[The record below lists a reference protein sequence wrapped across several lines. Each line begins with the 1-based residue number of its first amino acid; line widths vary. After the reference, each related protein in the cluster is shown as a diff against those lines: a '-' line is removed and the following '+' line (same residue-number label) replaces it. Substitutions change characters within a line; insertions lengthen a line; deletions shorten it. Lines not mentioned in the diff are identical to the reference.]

1 MAVEG
6 IISCKDEILYTLK
19 DCLIPFWLDRGTDE
33 VHGGYLTEFDENGDF
48 NGTGVKNIVTQS
60 RMIWGFSYLLPFAQK
75 EDKERM
81 RLAAKQGVEF
91 FLDKFWDKEYGGFY
105 WLLNRDGTVKDGA
118 KLTYGESF
126 AIYALS
132 QYAITYGDSK
142 ALKYAEATFDLLQK
156 YAADTLYG
164 GYYENIE
171 RDWTISEDGAYAGDR
186 KSLDIHMHL
195 LEGFTTL
202 YKASGKHIHARKL
215 KECWGII
222 KTHMINKNPCY
233 GLNQFSLNFIPL
245 NAIDIMRTWNAERE
259 SNETVNVPLNTT
271 SYGHNVELS
280 WLTDEALKLL
290 GTRSEEDNEILISL
304 LDHALMHGY
313 DYECGGIFRDGVG
326 DGDAIVL
333 DKEWW
338 QNWESLVGFLNGYVL
353 TSDDKYLN
361 AFKNLW
367 QFVKTRFMNYDVGES
382 RQLLDRRGEPI
393 ISNMGNAW
401 KAIYHTGR
409 SLFECVK
416 RLDGIIDT
424 KVS

>member
-1 MAVEG
+1 
-6 IISCKDEILYTLK
+6 
-19 DCLIPFWLDRGTDE
+19 
-33 VHGGYLTEFDENGDF
+33 
-48 NGTGVKNIVTQS
+48 
-60 RMIWGFSYLLPFAQK
+60 
-75 EDKERM
+75 M
-81 RLAAKQGVEF
+81 R
-91 FLDKFWDKEYGGFY
+91 
-105 WLLNRDGTVKDGA
+105 
-118 KLTYGESF
+118 
-126 AIYALS
+126 
-132 QYAITYGDSK
+132 
-142 ALKYAEATFDLLQK
+142 
-156 YAADTLYG
+156 
-164 GYYENIE
+164 
-171 RDWTISEDGAYAGDR
+171 
-186 KSLDIHMHL
+186 H
-195 LEGFTTL
+195 
-202 YKASGKHIHARKL
+202 
-215 KECWGII
+215 
-222 KTHMINKNPCY
+222 
-233 GLNQFSLNFIPL
+233 LNF
-245 NAIDIMRTWNAERE
+245 
-259 SNETVNVPLNTT
+259 
-271 SYGHNVELS
+271 
-280 WLTDEALKLL
+280 

-416 RLDGIIDT
+416 RLESIIDI
-424 KVS
+424 KVN